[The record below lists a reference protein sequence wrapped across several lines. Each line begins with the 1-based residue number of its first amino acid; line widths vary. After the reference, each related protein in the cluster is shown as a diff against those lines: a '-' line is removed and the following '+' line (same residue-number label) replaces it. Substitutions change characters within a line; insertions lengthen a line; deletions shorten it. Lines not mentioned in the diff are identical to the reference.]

1 MEENKGKKIVLRKI
15 HLESFIEVLQELYEN
30 GVDYVDLHGTND
42 EEQDSIDISFKRE
55 YTVFKDTSGKE
66 EHEEEEENENEDI
79 SPKIITKL
87 SDDNLNQLL

>member
-1 MEENKGKKIVLRKI
+1 M
-15 HLESFIEVLQELYEN
+15 LQELYEN

-66 EHEEEEENENEDI
+66 EEEENENEDI